1 MRSPRSPLIRPA
13 LAEAIRER
21 KVRVTLEQARSNK
34 LPIPTRELGLI
45 DDDTGTRRRKA
56 KTGLTDLKSRNKNLA
71 LGFHDVWEET
81 PMTSYSVGQG
91 TANEKQSTAQEAALT
106 CSEDPSVD
114 PRRLL
119 GAYYTPD
126 PLPGILTEWALR
138 PGRGTVLDPS
148 YGGCAFM
155 NAATRVLASK
165 GVPEPG
171 RLVFGVDV
179 DRSCLEYVRSNRNLF
194 EKNCIVRDFFALSPS
209 DLHGAPFQAV
219 VGNPPYVRH
228 HWLNGSTRKAARN
241 AIDNAGVPLPARASA
256 WAYFLVHALSF
267 IAKHG
272 RLAMLVPEAI
282 QQADYAASV
291 REALTGRFERVCL
304 VHIRDRLFDH
314 TDEAVVAVAASGYGN
329 PGTLQVEAVEQAQ
342 DLATVLNA
350 TKGRR
355 SSSRWT
361 TVSGR
366 PVESTVVQLLGELE
380 QHTSVKNTSDI
391 ATVRVGLVTGANSHF
406 IRGVEDLKQL
416 GVPRKAWLQVVSRT
430 RWLSGLDFTEHD
442 FQELADAGH
451 RAFLV
456 RPTPAY
462 EDAPG
467 VRRWIAEGIEAG
479 VHERFKCAI
488 RTPWFRIPLLAAPDA
503 FATCTRLGA
512 PLLVLNRAGCHCT
525 NALHAVYWHGIE
537 VSPVTAAVG
546 FLTSAVSVWSELHG
560 RRYGGGVL
568 KMEPGTWNRV
578 PVPLVQ
584 GTEGAFDELY
594 KLIRCGR
601 EAEARTLADDIVLGD
616 RLGLPRKDIRRL
628 QRAHAQLMAQRQ
640 PARDGSDRG

>member
-1 MRSPRSPLIRPA
+1 M
-13 LAEAIRER
+13 
-21 KVRVTLEQARSNK
+21 
-34 LPIPTRELGLI
+34 
-45 DDDTGTRRRKA
+45 
-56 KTGLTDLKSRNKNLA
+56 
-71 LGFHDVWEET
+71 T
-81 PMTSYSVGQG
+81 PHSVGQG
-91 TANEKQSTAQEAALT
+91 TANEKQLTAQEAALT
-106 CSEDPSVD
+106 RSEDPSVD

-126 PLPGILTEWALR
+126 PLPGILTEWALT

-148 YGGCAFM
+148 YGGCAFL
-155 NAATRVLASK
+155 NAATKVLTGK
-165 GVPEPG
+165 GVLEPG

-179 DRSCLEYVRSNRNLF
+179 DRSCLEYVRGSGNLA
-194 EKNCIVRDFFALSPS
+194 EKNCIVRDFLTLSPK

-219 VGNPPYVRH
+219 IGNPPYVRH
-228 HWLNGSTRKAARN
+228 HWFNGTTREAARA
-241 AIDNAGVPLPARASA
+241 AIDDAGVALPARASA

-267 IAKHG
+267 VAKHG

-291 REALTGRFERVCL
+291 REALVARFERVCL

-314 TDEAVVAVAASGYGN
+314 TDEAVVAIAASGYGN

-342 DLATVLNA
+342 DLAAVLNA
-350 TKGRR
+350 AKGRR

-361 TVSGR
+361 TIKGR
-366 PVESTVVQLLGELE
+366 PIDSKVVQLLGELE
-380 QHTSVKNTSDI
+380 QHTSVKNISDV

-406 IRGVEDLKQL
+406 IRSVEGLKQL
-416 GVPRKAWLQVVSRT
+416 GVPRKAWVQVVSRT
-430 RWLSGLDFTEHD
+430 RWLSGLDFTEED
-442 FQELADAGH
+442 LQELVDGGQ
-451 RAFLV
+451 RAILV

-467 VRRWIAEGIEAG
+467 VRRWIFKGIEAG
-479 VHERFKCAI
+479 VHKRFKCTI
-488 RTPWFRIPLLAAPDA
+488 RTPWYRILLPPAPDA

-512 PLLVLNRAGCHCT
+512 PLLVLNRAGCRCT

-537 VSPVTAAVG
+537 ASPMTAAVG
-546 FLTSAVSVWSELHG
+546 FLTSAVSVWAELYG

-584 GTEGAFDELY
+584 GTENAFDELNE
-594 KLIRCGR
+594 LIRCGR
-601 EAEARTLADDIVLGD
+601 ETQARALADDIVLGD
-616 RLGLPRKDIRRL
+616 RLGLPKKDIRRL
-628 QRAHAQLMAQRQ
+628 QRAHSQLMSQRR
-640 PARDGSDRG
+640 PTRSGSDRA